1 MKIAIIEDD
10 RELNLLIKKIL
21 EKEGFE
27 VNSFFEGESLIKQN
41 KNYEGL

>member
-10 RELNLLIKKIL
+10 KELNLLIKSIL

-27 VNSFFEGESLIKQN
+27 VESFFDGESLLQ
-41 KNYEGL
+41 